1 MYTHVYI
8 RINKVI
14 VRVIHF
20 LESNFR
26 NKYFVG
32 GGGGQIILK
41 SQTHKFIN
49 IFLKNIY

>member
-32 GGGGQIILK
+32 GGGGANNFKI
-41 SQTHKFIN
+41 SNT
-49 IFLKNIY
+49 